1 MGDCL
6 DDKFVIYI
14 VNQFD
19 LIMSSIVNR
28 SAGFAFRHPS
38 NNCLHSVDKWSSLY
52 YKKVIKF
59 EAPFLNITFFLL
71 AETICS
77 SVSNGTSPMT
87 SI

>member
-52 YKKVIKF
+52 
-59 EAPFLNITFFLL
+59 
-71 AETICS
+71 
-77 SVSNGTSPMT
+77 
-87 SI
+87 